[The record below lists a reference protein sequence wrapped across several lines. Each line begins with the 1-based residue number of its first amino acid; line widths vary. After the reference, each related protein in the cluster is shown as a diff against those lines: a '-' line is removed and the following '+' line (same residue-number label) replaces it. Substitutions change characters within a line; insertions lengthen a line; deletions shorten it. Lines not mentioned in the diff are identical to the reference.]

1 MASIYGASQL
11 ARGFD
16 SLSPATPL
24 RTQFAVLS
32 RFPNVVSTIFWGD
45 YVKLCKTISR
55 NSQPIN
61 MRAMCSASF
70 GQGTEDAVKKTVGGN
85 PVVVYSKPWCS
96 FSSEVKY
103 LFKSVGVEPFVIELD
118 QLGPQGQELQK
129 ALEKLT
135 GQSTV
140 PNVFIGG
147 KHIGGCTDTVK
158 LHQEGKLKPLL
169 AEAGAKKSE

>member
-118 QLGPQGQELQK
+118 QLG
-129 ALEKLT
+129 
-135 GQSTV
+135 
-140 PNVFIGG
+140 G

>member
-96 FSSEVKY
+96 PSRTRTTKGFGKANWTVNCSQCIYRGQTYWWLYRVITEIAGTSKSYGVISSVN
-103 LFKSVGVEPFVIELD
+103 
-118 QLGPQGQELQK
+118 
-129 ALEKLT
+129 A
-135 GQSTV
+135 
-140 PNVFIGG
+140 NN
-147 KHIGGCTDTVK
+147 DTVK